1 VQAIIK
7 ALLEHM
13 RAAPPAAG
21 SFADLLQRARDP
33 RTGAP
38 LTSRQIFPEAAALL
52 FAGTA
57 LPLASAHRAW
67 GEPRGPIAGQ
77 NPPAHASRP
86 VMTENAAGAGIDTSG
101 HTGTFVMCAHA
112 APDSLHPWE
121 PAKGLLACLCMTW
134 KHTSLQCQLS

>member
-1 VQAIIK
+1 VGCQKLRIVVQAAQRKDAVIRGPWFRHVQAIIK

-52 FAGTA
+52 FAGMT
-57 LPLASAHRAW
+57 LLLTSAHPAW
-67 GEPRGPIAGQ
+67 GELRVLINSQ
-77 NPPAHASRP
+77 
-86 VMTENAAGAGIDTSG
+86 
-101 HTGTFVMCAHA
+101 
-112 APDSLHPWE
+112 
-121 PAKGLLACLCMTW
+121 
-134 KHTSLQCQLS
+134 